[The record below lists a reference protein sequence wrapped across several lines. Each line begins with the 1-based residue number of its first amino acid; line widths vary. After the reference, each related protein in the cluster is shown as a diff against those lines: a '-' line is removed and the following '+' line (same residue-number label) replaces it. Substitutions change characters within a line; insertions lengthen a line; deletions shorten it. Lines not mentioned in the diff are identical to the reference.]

1 MSLQTMLLA
10 TLIVSFGAVQY
21 TLMTHAIRD
30 LLHRPRVRGGN
41 KVSWGLA
48 ILCLPIA
55 GALIYGWMGP
65 TSFIRR
71 ATIDSSGDADAD
83 TSSVPLPSLRTRTPV
98 HSGSSRSLPAPRR
111 NVTPIRSARSAR
123 LSSPSGVRPSDA
135 SPRVRRTGS

>member
-71 ATIDSSGDADAD
+71 ATIGTSGDADAD
-83 TSSVPLPSLRTRTPV
+83 TGSVTLPSPRTRTPV
-98 HSGSSRSLPAPRR
+98 HSGAEPAMTATSR
-111 NVTPIRSARSAR
+111 NVTPIRSARSAGV
-123 LSSPSGVRPSDA
+123 SPASGVRPSGT
-135 SPRVRRTGS
+135 SSRVRRTGS